1 MRRVQIG
8 AFRHNPLRGPRANED
23 VKKLLDETLS
33 RTKRIVIL
41 GKTIVALPGRKASNE
56 RTVGAEG
63 IARKP
68 NRQKTCILRKIES
81 SLRKGPAKFLLRGL
95 RPFHVRL

>member
-41 GKTIVALPGRKASNE
+41 GKTIV
-56 RTVGAEG
+56 GAEG